1 MREGSFR
8 EDLFFR
14 LNVIRIHLPPLRER
28 PDDLLALAHH
38 YLRCFARE
46 TGRPVRGFTDEALA
60 RIRSHAWPGNVREL
74 HNTLQRGVLLAE
86 GPRIDAE
93 DLALP
98 SAGDGERGVSWRP
111 DLPQGGMP
119 LRELEREF
127 VLEALRR
134 SRFMQKDA
142 AKLLGISRR
151 KLNYMIR
158 RMGITHAGWR
168 RNRPP
173 EPAAAG
179 GGRPGTRRS
188 RAAP

>member
-1 MREGSFR
+1 
-8 EDLFFR
+8 
-14 LNVIRIHLPPLRER
+14 
-28 PDDLLALAHH
+28 
-38 YLRCFARE
+38 
-46 TGRPVRGFTDEALA
+46 
-60 RIRSHAWPGNVREL
+60 VREL

-86 GPRIDAE
+86 GSRIDAA

-98 SAGDGERGVSWRP
+98 SAADLERAAGWRP
-111 DLPQGGMP
+111 DLPPGGMP

-134 SRFMQKDA
+134 SRFLQKDA

-173 EPAAAG
+173 ERVDAG
-179 GGRPGTRRS
+179 GGRPGAPPARR
-188 RAAP
+188 AP